1 MIFLMRLYP
10 KDSAVSIWEFV
21 KSRMHSRKTQRVEPI
36 LVSVQEEAKW
46 VTLYLMSDDVEAI
59 GDFIVNDLGE
69 CDDVLYTMTV
79 PLLKMVFL
87 PVSKSLP
94 PETKRYSIMIRC
106 DLQHYY
112 SAFKKVIDLHPK
124 PGVNPTFSAFL
135 LGKYDILL
143 SIVAESREKL
153 DSYVESAIKT
163 IMGVREVEV
172 FPIDKSWIVVGED
185 DWKRIQRAMLYI
197 PSWMTHFGDDMEFAF
212 YLTEEDISLSGM
224 IK

>member
-1 MIFLMRLYP
+1 MIVLMRLYP
-10 KDSAVSIWEFV
+10 KDSAASIWEFV
-21 KSRMHSRKTQRVEPI
+21 KSKMKSREVRKVEPI
-36 LVSVQEEAKW
+36 LASVQEKAKW
-46 VTLYLMSDDVEAI
+46 VTLYLMSDDIEAI
-59 GDFIVNDLGE
+59 GDFIVKDLGE
-69 CDDVLYTMTV
+69 CDDIRYTMTV

-94 PETKRYSIMIRC
+94 PDAKRYSIMIRC
-106 DLQHYY
+106 DLQHYF
-112 SAFKKVIDLHPK
+112 SAFKKVIDLHPES
-124 PGVNPTFSAFL
+124 GVNSTFSAFL

-143 SIVAESREKL
+143 SMVAESRDKL
-153 DSYVESAIKT
+153 DSYIESRIKT
-163 IMGVREVEV
+163 IDGVREVEV
-172 FPIDKSWIVVGED
+172 FPIDKSWIVVDED